1 MVLWPGRDLSCN
13 VSAMTALVSLALA
26 AGIAQPTSA
35 PDPTRFEK
43 NVAAYEAAEKASPPP
58 TGAILL
64 AGDSQFFRWKTLGE
78 DLPGYTI
85 VNRGVDSFQSPD
97 LLHYLDRLVLRHKPR
112 MIVLHIGGNDVH
124 NGRTAEQ
131 VAADFRTF
139 VGRVRAELPSVPIA
153 FTSITPSPG
162 RWSEADVRREANRLV
177 RGYVS
182 TQPNLHFIDLWDAF
196 LKPDG
201 SPNEGLFVE
210 DRVHPNHAGYLVRVK
225 VMRPLLGPPDRP

>member
-1 MVLWPGRDLSCN
+1 MV
-13 VSAMTALVSLALA
+13 VAMSFALA
-26 AGIAQPTSA
+26 ATLAQAPSA

-43 NVAAYEAAEKASPPP
+43 AVAAYEAADRTTMPPA
-58 TGAILL
+58 GAILL
-64 AGDSQFFRWKTLGE
+64 AGDSQFFRWKTLAE

-97 LLHYLDRLVLRHKPR
+97 LLHYLDRLVLPHRPR

-124 NGRTAEQ
+124 NGRTAAQ
-131 VAADFRTF
+131 VLADFKAF
-139 VGRVRAELPSVPIA
+139 VGRVRAEMATVPIA

-162 RWSEADVRREANRLV
+162 RWSEADVRRDANRLV
-177 RGYVS
+177 KAYVA

-201 SPNEGLFVE
+201 SPNEALFVE
-210 DRVHPNHAGYLVRVK
+210 DRVHPNHDGYLVRVK
-225 VMRPLLGPPDRP
+225 IMRPLLGPPDKR

>member
-1 MVLWPGRDLSCN
+1 MILSFISSVVL
-13 VSAMTALVSLALA
+13 AAALA
-26 AGIAQPTSA
+26 QAPSA

-43 NVAAYEAAEKASPPP
+43 QVVAYEAADKTTPPP
-58 TGAILL
+58 AGAILL
-64 AGDSQFFRWKTLGE
+64 AGDSQFFRWKTLAD

-97 LLHYLDRLVLRHKPR
+97 LLYYIDRLVLRHKPR
-112 MIVLHIGGNDVH
+112 LIVLHIGGNDVH
-124 NGRTAEQ
+124 NGRTAAQ
-131 VAADFRTF
+131 VLADFKAF

-162 RWSEADVRREANRLV
+162 RWSEADVRRDANRLV
-177 RGYVS
+177 KAFVA

-201 SPNEGLFVE
+201 TPNEGLFVE
-210 DRVHPNHAGYLVRVK
+210 DRIHPNHDGYLVRVK
-225 VMRPLLGPPDRP
+225 IMRPLLGPPDKS